1 MKRLFV
7 LLLLIGLA
15 FTGQARAGV
24 YNPRLFTLD
33 NGMRVVVLPNHR
45 APVILHMV
53 WYKVGA
59 ADEPDGV
66 SGVAHV
72 LEHLMFKGTPKHPDG
87 AFSRILAQ
95 NGGQE
100 NAFTGYDYT
109 GYYQIVASDR
119 LGLVMEL
126 EADRMTNLV
135 LSEQDFQT
143 ERAVVIE
150 ERNQRT
156 ENSPA
161 ARLSEQAT
169 RNLYPDGHPYGRPII
184 GWRGE
189 LENLTRDDVM
199 AFYRAHYAPANAV
212 LVVAGDVDADEVRR
226 LAEIHYGPI
235 VARAVPARRDLVD
248 ASPVA
253 GGETVLRDARVTQ
266 PTWSEAALRPSFANG
281 APRETAALEV
291 LAEVLGGGS
300 TSRLYRALVIDRPL
314 AVSAGAGYDGDARG
328 EGKFTLYAAPRPGQ
342 TLDTVAEA
350 VRAELARLKTDGLAD
365 GELDRVKKR
374 MLADAVFARDAM
386 KAGAWAL
393 GGILAAGHE
402 VADIE
407 DWPARIEA
415 VTAADVLAAL
425 EGVLAEERRIITK
438 LLPEGDGA

>member
-143 ERAVVIE
+143 ERAVVLE

-156 ENSPA
+156 ANSPA
-161 ARLSEQAT
+161 ARLSEQAA
-169 RNLYPDGHPYGRPII
+169 RHLYP
-184 GWRGE
+184 
-189 LENLTRDDVM
+189 
-199 AFYRAHYAPANAV
+199 
-212 LVVAGDVDADEVRR
+212 
-226 LAEIHYGPI
+226 
-235 VARAVPARRDLVD
+235 
-248 ASPVA
+248 
-253 GGETVLRDARVTQ
+253 
-266 PTWSEAALRPSFANG
+266 
-281 APRETAALEV
+281 
-291 LAEVLGGGS
+291 
-300 TSRLYRALVIDRPL
+300 
-314 AVSAGAGYDGDARG
+314 
-328 EGKFTLYAAPRPGQ
+328 
-342 TLDTVAEA
+342 
-350 VRAELARLKTDGLAD
+350 
-365 GELDRVKKR
+365 
-374 MLADAVFARDAM
+374 
-386 KAGAWAL
+386 
-393 GGILAAGHE
+393 
-402 VADIE
+402 
-407 DWPARIEA
+407 
-415 VTAADVLAAL
+415 
-425 EGVLAEERRIITK
+425 
-438 LLPEGDGA
+438 